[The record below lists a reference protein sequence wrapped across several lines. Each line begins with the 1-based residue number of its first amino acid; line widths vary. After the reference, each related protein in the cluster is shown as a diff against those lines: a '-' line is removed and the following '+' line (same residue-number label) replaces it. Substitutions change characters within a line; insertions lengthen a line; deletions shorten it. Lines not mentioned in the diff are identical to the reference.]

1 MQIYKYMDIGTA
13 KVTEEEKENIIH
25 HMIDIKEPDER
36 FSVAEYVKKVKEIEK
51 EIIKKGKN
59 IIIIGLY
66 VNSLIYGYNF
76 EKNDEKILLDYRK
89 MLEDSIKSGKETLE
103 TLYEKAKKI
112 DEKSINNI
120 SKNDKKRIFRILEIY
135 YLSNISKTDID
146 IIRKDKCIKKEQ
158 NIEEE
163 NNNHE
168 NLSYKIFYID
178 MEREKLYERI
188 NKRADIMLDQGIIE
202 ETKRVI
208 KKIADRQNK
217 SIYDILE
224 NYNEITSLQAI
235 GYREV
240 IAYLK
245 GEYTKK
251 EMVVKIKQNT
261 RRYAKRQITWFKK
274 NQKIVLDRNLDDD
287 TLLKVIEENI

>member
-1 MQIYKYMDIGTA
+1 M
-13 KVTEEEKENIIH
+13 EH
-25 HMIDIKEPDER
+25 
-36 FSVAEYVKKVKEIEK
+36 
-51 EIIKKGKN
+51 
-59 IIIIGLY
+59 GLY

-76 EKNDEKILLDYRK
+76 EENDENILLSYRK

-112 DEKSINNI
+112 DEKAIKNI

-146 IIRKDKCIKKEQ
+146 IIRKDKVIKKEQ

-163 NNNHE
+163 NNNYE

-188 NKRADIMLDQGIIE
+188 NKRADIMLDEGIIE
-202 ETKRVI
+202 ETKIVI

-217 SIYDILE
+217 SIYDILD

-251 EMVVKIKQNT
+251 EMLEKIKQNT

-274 NQKIVLDRNLDDD
+274 NSKIILDRNLDDN
-287 TLLKVIEENI
+287 TLLKIIEENI

>member
-1 MQIYKYMDIGTA
+1 
-13 KVTEEEKENIIH
+13 
-25 HMIDIKEPDER
+25 
-36 FSVAEYVKKVKEIEK
+36 
-51 EIIKKGKN
+51 
-59 IIIIGLY
+59 
-66 VNSLIYGYNF
+66 
-76 EKNDEKILLDYRK
+76 

-112 DEKSINNI
+112 DEKAIKNI

-146 IIRKDKCIKKEQ
+146 IIRKDKGIKKEQ

-188 NKRADIMLDQGIIE
+188 NKRADIMLDEGIIE
-202 ETKRVI
+202 ETKIVI

-217 SIYDILE
+217 SIYDILD

-251 EMVVKIKQNT
+251 EMLEKIKQNT

-274 NQKIVLDRNLDDD
+274 NQKIVLDRNLDDNI
-287 TLLKVIEENI
+287 LLKIIEENI

>member
-1 MQIYKYMDIGTA
+1 M
-13 KVTEEEKENIIH
+13 EH
-25 HMIDIKEPDER
+25 
-36 FSVAEYVKKVKEIEK
+36 
-51 EIIKKGKN
+51 
-59 IIIIGLY
+59 GLY

-76 EKNDEKILLDYRK
+76 EKNDENILLSYRK

-112 DEKSINNI
+112 DEKAIKNI

-146 IIRKDKCIKKEQ
+146 IIRKDKGIKKER

-188 NKRADIMLDQGIIE
+188 NKRADIMLDEGIIE
-202 ETKRVI
+202 ETKIVI

-217 SIYDILE
+217 SIYDILD

-251 EMVVKIKQNT
+251 EMLEKIKQNT

-274 NQKIVLDRNLDDD
+274 NEKVMLDREKTDEEL
-287 TLLKVIEENI
+287 IEIILQNI

>member
-1 MQIYKYMDIGTA
+1 M
-13 KVTEEEKENIIH
+13 EH
-25 HMIDIKEPDER
+25 
-36 FSVAEYVKKVKEIEK
+36 
-51 EIIKKGKN
+51 
-59 IIIIGLY
+59 GLY

-76 EKNDEKILLDYRK
+76 EENDENILLSYRK
-89 MLEDSIKSGKETLE
+89 MLEDSIKFGKETLE

-112 DEKSINNI
+112 DEKAIKNI

-188 NKRADIMLDQGIIE
+188 NKRADIMLDEGIVE

-224 NYNEITSLQAI
+224 NYDEITSLQAI

-251 EMVVKIKQNT
+251 EMVEKIKQNT

-274 NQKIVLDRNLDDD
+274 NKKIILDRNLDDN
-287 TLLKVIEENI
+287 TLLKIIEENI

>member
-1 MQIYKYMDIGTA
+1 M
-13 KVTEEEKENIIH
+13 EH
-25 HMIDIKEPDER
+25 
-36 FSVAEYVKKVKEIEK
+36 
-51 EIIKKGKN
+51 
-59 IIIIGLY
+59 GLY

-76 EKNDEKILLDYRK
+76 EKNDENILLSYRK

-112 DEKSINNI
+112 DEKAIKNI

-146 IIRKDKCIKKEQ
+146 IIRKDKGIKKER

-188 NKRADIMLDQGIIE
+188 NKRADIMLDEGIIE
-202 ETKRVI
+202 ETKIVI

-217 SIYDILE
+217 SIYDILD

-251 EMVVKIKQNT
+251 EMLEKIKQNT

-274 NQKIVLDRNLDDD
+274 NQKIVLDRNLDDNI
-287 TLLKVIEENI
+287 LLKIIEENI

>member
-1 MQIYKYMDIGTA
+1 M
-13 KVTEEEKENIIH
+13 EH
-25 HMIDIKEPDER
+25 
-36 FSVAEYVKKVKEIEK
+36 
-51 EIIKKGKN
+51 
-59 IIIIGLY
+59 GLY

-76 EKNDEKILLDYRK
+76 EENDENILLSYRK
-89 MLEDSIKSGKETLE
+89 MLEDSIKFGKETLE

-112 DEKSINNI
+112 DEKAIKNI

-146 IIRKDKCIKKEQ
+146 IIRKDKGIKKER

-188 NKRADIMLDQGIIE
+188 NKRADIMLDEGIIE
-202 ETKRVI
+202 ETKIVI

-217 SIYDILE
+217 SIYDILD

-251 EMVVKIKQNT
+251 EMLEKIKQNT

-287 TLLKVIEENI
+287 TLLKIIEENI

>member
-1 MQIYKYMDIGTA
+1 M
-13 KVTEEEKENIIH
+13 EH
-25 HMIDIKEPDER
+25 
-36 FSVAEYVKKVKEIEK
+36 
-51 EIIKKGKN
+51 
-59 IIIIGLY
+59 GLY

-76 EKNDEKILLDYRK
+76 EENDENILLSYRK
-89 MLEDSIKSGKETLE
+89 MLEDSIKFGKETLE

-112 DEKSINNI
+112 DEKAIKNI

-146 IIRKDKCIKKEQ
+146 IIRKDKGIKKEQ

-202 ETKRVI
+202 ETKIVI

-217 SIYDILE
+217 SIYDILD

-251 EMVVKIKQNT
+251 EMLEKIKQNT

-274 NQKIVLDRNLDDD
+274 NQKIVLDRNLDDNI
-287 TLLKVIEENI
+287 LLKIIEENI

>member
-1 MQIYKYMDIGTA
+1 M
-13 KVTEEEKENIIH
+13 EH
-25 HMIDIKEPDER
+25 
-36 FSVAEYVKKVKEIEK
+36 
-51 EIIKKGKN
+51 
-59 IIIIGLY
+59 GLY

-76 EKNDEKILLDYRK
+76 EENDENILLSYRK

-112 DEKSINNI
+112 DEKAIKNI

-146 IIRKDKCIKKEQ
+146 IIRKDKVIKKEQ

-163 NNNHE
+163 NNNYE

-202 ETKRVI
+202 ETKIVI

-217 SIYDILE
+217 SIYDILD

-251 EMVVKIKQNT
+251 EMLEKIKQNT

-274 NQKIVLDRNLDDD
+274 NQKIVLDRNLDDNI
-287 TLLKVIEENI
+287 LLKIIEENI

>member
-1 MQIYKYMDIGTA
+1 
-13 KVTEEEKENIIH
+13 
-25 HMIDIKEPDER
+25 
-36 FSVAEYVKKVKEIEK
+36 
-51 EIIKKGKN
+51 
-59 IIIIGLY
+59 
-66 VNSLIYGYNF
+66 
-76 EKNDEKILLDYRK
+76 

-112 DEKSINNI
+112 DEKAIKNI

-146 IIRKDKCIKKEQ
+146 IIRKDKGIKKER

-202 ETKRVI
+202 ETKIVI

-217 SIYDILE
+217 SIYDILD

-251 EMVVKIKQNT
+251 EMLEKIKQNT

-274 NQKIVLDRNLDDD
+274 NQKIVLDRNLDDNI
-287 TLLKVIEENI
+287 LLKIIEENI

>member
-1 MQIYKYMDIGTA
+1 M
-13 KVTEEEKENIIH
+13 EH
-25 HMIDIKEPDER
+25 
-36 FSVAEYVKKVKEIEK
+36 
-51 EIIKKGKN
+51 
-59 IIIIGLY
+59 GLY

-76 EKNDEKILLDYRK
+76 EENDENILLSYRK

-112 DEKSINNI
+112 DEKAIKNI

-135 YLSNISKTDID
+135 YLSNITKTDID
-146 IIRKDKCIKKEQ
+146 IIRKDKGIKKEQ

-202 ETKRVI
+202 ETKIVI

-217 SIYDILE
+217 SIYDILD
-224 NYNEITSLQAI
+224 NYNVITSLQAI
-235 GYREV
+235 GYRDV

-251 EMVVKIKQNT
+251 EMLEKIKQNT

-274 NQKIVLDRNLDDD
+274 NQKIVLDRNLDDNI
-287 TLLKVIEENI
+287 LLKIIEENILY

>member
-1 MQIYKYMDIGTA
+1 M
-13 KVTEEEKENIIH
+13 EH
-25 HMIDIKEPDER
+25 
-36 FSVAEYVKKVKEIEK
+36 
-51 EIIKKGKN
+51 
-59 IIIIGLY
+59 GLY

-76 EKNDEKILLDYRK
+76 EENDENILLSYRK

-112 DEKSINNI
+112 DEKAIKNI

-146 IIRKDKCIKKEQ
+146 IIRKDKGIKKEQ

-188 NKRADIMLDQGIIE
+188 NKRADIMLDEGIIE
-202 ETKRVI
+202 ETKIVI

-217 SIYDILE
+217 SIYDILD
-224 NYNEITSLQAI
+224 NYNVITSLQAI

-251 EMVVKIKQNT
+251 EMLEKIKQNT

>member
-1 MQIYKYMDIGTA
+1 
-13 KVTEEEKENIIH
+13 
-25 HMIDIKEPDER
+25 
-36 FSVAEYVKKVKEIEK
+36 
-51 EIIKKGKN
+51 
-59 IIIIGLY
+59 
-66 VNSLIYGYNF
+66 
-76 EKNDEKILLDYRK
+76 

-112 DEKSINNI
+112 AEKAIKNI

-146 IIRKDKCIKKEQ
+146 IIRKDKGIKKER

-202 ETKRVI
+202 ETKIVI

-217 SIYDILE
+217 SIYDILD

-251 EMVVKIKQNT
+251 EMLEKIKQNT

-274 NQKIVLDRNLDDD
+274 NQKIVLDRNLDDNI
-287 TLLKVIEENI
+287 LLKIIEENI

>member
-1 MQIYKYMDIGTA
+1 M
-13 KVTEEEKENIIH
+13 EH
-25 HMIDIKEPDER
+25 
-36 FSVAEYVKKVKEIEK
+36 
-51 EIIKKGKN
+51 
-59 IIIIGLY
+59 GLY

-76 EKNDEKILLDYRK
+76 EENDENILLSYRK
-89 MLEDSIKSGKETLE
+89 MLEDSIKFGKETLE

-112 DEKSINNI
+112 DEKAIKNI

-146 IIRKDKCIKKEQ
+146 IIRKDKGIKKEQ
-158 NIEEE
+158 KIEEE

-188 NKRADIMLDQGIIE
+188 NKRADIMLDEGIIE

-217 SIYDILE
+217 NIYDILD

-251 EMVVKIKQNT
+251 EMVEKIKQNT

-274 NQKIVLDRNLDDD
+274 NQKIVLDRNLDDNI
-287 TLLKVIEENI
+287 LLKIIEENI

>member
-1 MQIYKYMDIGTA
+1 M
-13 KVTEEEKENIIH
+13 EH
-25 HMIDIKEPDER
+25 
-36 FSVAEYVKKVKEIEK
+36 
-51 EIIKKGKN
+51 
-59 IIIIGLY
+59 GLY

-76 EKNDEKILLDYRK
+76 EENDENILLSYRK

-112 DEKSINNI
+112 DEKAIKNI

-168 NLSYKIFYID
+168 KLSYKIFYID

-188 NKRADIMLDQGIIE
+188 NKRADIMLDEGIIE

-208 KKIADRQNK
+208 KKISDRQNK

-224 NYNEITSLQAI
+224 NYDEITSLQAI

-251 EMVVKIKQNT
+251 EMVEKIKQNT

-274 NQKIVLDRNLDDD
+274 NSKIILDRNLDDN
-287 TLLKVIEENI
+287 TLLNIIEENI

>member
-1 MQIYKYMDIGTA
+1 M
-13 KVTEEEKENIIH
+13 EH
-25 HMIDIKEPDER
+25 
-36 FSVAEYVKKVKEIEK
+36 
-51 EIIKKGKN
+51 
-59 IIIIGLY
+59 GLY

-76 EKNDEKILLDYRK
+76 EENDENILLSYRK

-112 DEKSINNI
+112 DEKAIKNI

-146 IIRKDKCIKKEQ
+146 IIRKDKGIKKEQ

-208 KKIADRQNK
+208 EKIADRQNK
-217 SIYDILE
+217 SIYDILD

-251 EMVVKIKQNT
+251 EMLKKIKQNT

-274 NQKIVLDRNLDDD
+274 NQKIVLDRNLDDNI
-287 TLLKVIEENI
+287 LLKIIEENI

>member
-1 MQIYKYMDIGTA
+1 M
-13 KVTEEEKENIIH
+13 EH
-25 HMIDIKEPDER
+25 
-36 FSVAEYVKKVKEIEK
+36 
-51 EIIKKGKN
+51 
-59 IIIIGLY
+59 GLY

-76 EKNDEKILLDYRK
+76 EENDENILLSYRK

-112 DEKSINNI
+112 DEKAIKNI

-146 IIRKDKCIKKEQ
+146 IIRKDKGIKKER

-188 NKRADIMLDQGIIE
+188 NKRADIMIDEGIIE
-202 ETKRVI
+202 ETKIVI

-217 SIYDILE
+217 SIYDILD

-251 EMVVKIKQNT
+251 EMLEKIKQNT

-274 NQKIVLDRNLDDD
+274 NQKIVLDRNLDDNI
-287 TLLKVIEENI
+287 LLKIIEENI

>member
-1 MQIYKYMDIGTA
+1 M
-13 KVTEEEKENIIH
+13 EH
-25 HMIDIKEPDER
+25 
-36 FSVAEYVKKVKEIEK
+36 
-51 EIIKKGKN
+51 
-59 IIIIGLY
+59 GLY

-76 EKNDEKILLDYRK
+76 EENDENILLSYRK

-112 DEKSINNI
+112 DEKAIKNI

-146 IIRKDKCIKKEQ
+146 IIRKDKCIEKEQ

-168 NLSYKIFYID
+168 KLRYKIFYID

-188 NKRADIMLDQGIIE
+188 NKRADIMLDEGIIE

-235 GYREV
+235 GYREI

-251 EMVVKIKQNT
+251 EMLEKIKQNT

-274 NQKIVLDRNLDDD
+274 NQKIVLDRNLDDN
-287 TLLKVIEENI
+287 TLLKIIEENI

>member
-1 MQIYKYMDIGTA
+1 M
-13 KVTEEEKENIIH
+13 EH
-25 HMIDIKEPDER
+25 
-36 FSVAEYVKKVKEIEK
+36 
-51 EIIKKGKN
+51 
-59 IIIIGLY
+59 GLY

-76 EKNDEKILLDYRK
+76 EENDENILLSYRK

-112 DEKSINNI
+112 DEKAIKNI
-120 SKNDKKRIFRILEIY
+120 SKNDKKRIFRIHEIY

-146 IIRKDKCIKKEQ
+146 IIRKDKGIKKER

-188 NKRADIMLDQGIIE
+188 NKRADIMLDEGIIE
-202 ETKRVI
+202 ETKIVI

-217 SIYDILE
+217 SIYDILD

-251 EMVVKIKQNT
+251 EMLEKIKQNT

>member
-1 MQIYKYMDIGTA
+1 
-13 KVTEEEKENIIH
+13 
-25 HMIDIKEPDER
+25 
-36 FSVAEYVKKVKEIEK
+36 
-51 EIIKKGKN
+51 
-59 IIIIGLY
+59 
-66 VNSLIYGYNF
+66 
-76 EKNDEKILLDYRK
+76 

-112 DEKSINNI
+112 DEKAIKNI

-135 YLSNISKTDID
+135 YISNISKTDID
-146 IIRKDKCIKKEQ
+146 IIRKDKGIKKEQ
-158 NIEEE
+158 KIEEE

-188 NKRADIMLDQGIIE
+188 NKRADIMLDEGIIE

-217 SIYDILE
+217 NIYDILD

-251 EMVVKIKQNT
+251 EMVEKIKQNT

-274 NQKIVLDRNLDDD
+274 NQKIVLDRNLDDN
-287 TLLKVIEENI
+287 TLLKIIEENI

>member
-1 MQIYKYMDIGTA
+1 M
-13 KVTEEEKENIIH
+13 EH
-25 HMIDIKEPDER
+25 
-36 FSVAEYVKKVKEIEK
+36 
-51 EIIKKGKN
+51 
-59 IIIIGLY
+59 GLY

-76 EKNDEKILLDYRK
+76 EENDENILLSYRK

-103 TLYEKAKKI
+103 TLYEKVKKI
-112 DEKSINNI
+112 DEKAIKNI

-146 IIRKDKCIKKEQ
+146 IIRKDKVIKKEQ

-163 NNNHE
+163 NNNYE

-202 ETKRVI
+202 ETKIVI

-217 SIYDILE
+217 SIYDILD

-251 EMVVKIKQNT
+251 EMLEKIKQNT

-274 NQKIVLDRNLDDD
+274 NQKIVLDRNLDDNI
-287 TLLKVIEENI
+287 LLKIIEENI

>member
-1 MQIYKYMDIGTA
+1 M
-13 KVTEEEKENIIH
+13 EH
-25 HMIDIKEPDER
+25 
-36 FSVAEYVKKVKEIEK
+36 
-51 EIIKKGKN
+51 
-59 IIIIGLY
+59 GLY
-66 VNSLIYGYNF
+66 VNSLIYGYDF
-76 EKNDEKILLDYRK
+76 EENDENILLSYRK

-112 DEKSINNI
+112 DEKAIKNI

-135 YLSNISKTDID
+135 YLLNISKTDID
-146 IIRKDKCIKKEQ
+146 IIRKDKGIKKEQ

-163 NNNHE
+163 NNNKDKI
-168 NLSYKIFYID
+168 SYKIFYID
-178 MEREKLYERI
+178 MQREKLYERI
-188 NKRADIMLDQGIIE
+188 NKRADIMLDEGIIE
-202 ETKRVI
+202 ETKIVI
-208 KKIADRQNK
+208 KKIADKQNK
-217 SIYDILE
+217 SIYDILD

-251 EMVVKIKQNT
+251 EMVGKIKQNT

-274 NQKIVLDRNLDDD
+274 NPKIILDRNLDDN
-287 TLLKVIEENI
+287 TLLKIIEENI

>member
-1 MQIYKYMDIGTA
+1 M
-13 KVTEEEKENIIH
+13 EH
-25 HMIDIKEPDER
+25 
-36 FSVAEYVKKVKEIEK
+36 
-51 EIIKKGKN
+51 
-59 IIIIGLY
+59 GLY

-76 EKNDEKILLDYRK
+76 EENDEKILLSYRK
-89 MLEDSIKSGKETLE
+89 MLEDSIKFGKETLE

-112 DEKSINNI
+112 DEKAIKNI

-135 YLSNISKTDID
+135 YISNISKTDID
-146 IIRKDKCIKKEQ
+146 IIRKDKCIEKEQ

-168 NLSYKIFYID
+168 NLTYKIFYID

-188 NKRADIMLDQGIIE
+188 NKRADIMLDEGIIE

-208 KKIADRQNK
+208 EKIADRQNK

-235 GYREV
+235 GYREI

-251 EMVVKIKQNT
+251 EMLEKIKQNT

-274 NQKIVLDRNLDDD
+274 NQKIVLDRNLDDN
-287 TLLKVIEENI
+287 TLLKIIEENI

>member
-1 MQIYKYMDIGTA
+1 M
-13 KVTEEEKENIIH
+13 EH
-25 HMIDIKEPDER
+25 
-36 FSVAEYVKKVKEIEK
+36 
-51 EIIKKGKN
+51 
-59 IIIIGLY
+59 GLY

-76 EKNDEKILLDYRK
+76 EENDENILLNYRK

-112 DEKSINNI
+112 DEKAIKNI

-135 YLSNISKTDID
+135 YISNISKTDID
-146 IIRKDKCIKKEQ
+146 IIRKDKGIKKEQ
-158 NIEEE
+158 KIEEE

-188 NKRADIMLDQGIIE
+188 NKRADIMLDEGIIE

-217 SIYDILE
+217 NIYDILD

-251 EMVVKIKQNT
+251 EMVEKIKQNT

-274 NQKIVLDRNLDDD
+274 NQKIVLDRNLDDN
-287 TLLKVIEENI
+287 TLLKIIEENI

>member
-1 MQIYKYMDIGTA
+1 M
-13 KVTEEEKENIIH
+13 EH
-25 HMIDIKEPDER
+25 
-36 FSVAEYVKKVKEIEK
+36 
-51 EIIKKGKN
+51 
-59 IIIIGLY
+59 GLY

-76 EKNDEKILLDYRK
+76 EENDENILLSYRK

-112 DEKSINNI
+112 DEKAIKNI

-146 IIRKDKCIKKEQ
+146 IIRKDKCIEKEQ

-168 NLSYKIFYID
+168 NLTYKIFYID

-188 NKRADIMLDQGIIE
+188 NKRADIMLDEGIIE

-235 GYREV
+235 GYREI

-245 GEYTKK
+245 GEYTKR
-251 EMVVKIKQNT
+251 EMLEKIKQNT

-274 NQKIVLDRNLDDD
+274 NQKIVLDRNLDDNI
-287 TLLKVIEENI
+287 LLKIIEENI

>member
-1 MQIYKYMDIGTA
+1 M
-13 KVTEEEKENIIH
+13 EH
-25 HMIDIKEPDER
+25 
-36 FSVAEYVKKVKEIEK
+36 
-51 EIIKKGKN
+51 
-59 IIIIGLY
+59 GLY

-76 EKNDEKILLDYRK
+76 EENDENILLSYRK

-112 DEKSINNI
+112 DEKAIKNI

-146 IIRKDKCIKKEQ
+146 IIRKDKGIKKEQ

-188 NKRADIMLDQGIIE
+188 NKRVDIMLDQGIIE

-208 KKIADRQNK
+208 EKIADRQNK
-217 SIYDILE
+217 SIYDILD

-251 EMVVKIKQNT
+251 EMLKKIKQNT

-274 NQKIVLDRNLDDD
+274 NQKIVLNRNLDDNI
-287 TLLKVIEENI
+287 LLKIIEENILY

>member
-1 MQIYKYMDIGTA
+1 M
-13 KVTEEEKENIIH
+13 EH
-25 HMIDIKEPDER
+25 
-36 FSVAEYVKKVKEIEK
+36 
-51 EIIKKGKN
+51 
-59 IIIIGLY
+59 GLY

-76 EKNDEKILLDYRK
+76 EKNDENILLSYRK

-112 DEKSINNI
+112 DEKAIKNI

-146 IIRKDKCIKKEQ
+146 IIRKDKVIKKEQ

-188 NKRADIMLDQGIIE
+188 NKRADIMLDEGIIE
-202 ETKRVI
+202 ETKIVI

-217 SIYDILE
+217 SIYDILD

-251 EMVVKIKQNT
+251 EMLEKIKQNT

-274 NQKIVLDRNLDDD
+274 NQKIVLDRNLDDNI
-287 TLLKVIEENI
+287 LLKIIEENI

>member
-1 MQIYKYMDIGTA
+1 M
-13 KVTEEEKENIIH
+13 EH
-25 HMIDIKEPDER
+25 
-36 FSVAEYVKKVKEIEK
+36 
-51 EIIKKGKN
+51 
-59 IIIIGLY
+59 GLY

-76 EKNDEKILLDYRK
+76 EENDENILLSYRK

-112 DEKSINNI
+112 DEKAIKNI

-146 IIRKDKCIKKEQ
+146 IIRKDKVIKKER

-188 NKRADIMLDQGIIE
+188 NKRADIMLDEGIIE
-202 ETKRVI
+202 ETKIVI

-217 SIYDILE
+217 SIYDILD

-251 EMVVKIKQNT
+251 EMLEKIKQNT

-274 NQKIVLDRNLDDD
+274 NQKIVLDRNLDDN
-287 TLLKVIEENI
+287 TLLKIIEENI

>member
-1 MQIYKYMDIGTA
+1 M
-13 KVTEEEKENIIH
+13 EH
-25 HMIDIKEPDER
+25 
-36 FSVAEYVKKVKEIEK
+36 
-51 EIIKKGKN
+51 
-59 IIIIGLY
+59 GLY

-76 EKNDEKILLDYRK
+76 EKNDENILLSYRK

-135 YLSNISKTDID
+135 YLSNITKTDID
-146 IIRKDKCIKKEQ
+146 IIRRDKAIKKEKD
-158 NIEEE
+158 IEEE

-178 MEREKLYERI
+178 MQREKLYERI
-188 NKRADIMLDQGIIE
+188 NKRANIILDQGIIE
-202 ETKRVI
+202 ETKIVI

-217 SIYDILE
+217 SIYDILD
-224 NYNEITSLQAI
+224 NYNVITSLQAI

-251 EMVVKIKQNT
+251 EMLEKIKQNT